1 MHTRGGGRRLPF
13 LAGVCAGA
21 AAGGVGAYAL
31 LSRRGETAA
40 GDTDAEVGGTK
51 SVVHPAMRAGW
62 PAGFEDLLRVR
73 SGYVASYDA
82 RTRNPRWVLER
93 ITAQSCDGVG
103 TRKKSRF
110 VEDDEVDGAHAA
122 KLSDFRGSGYD
133 RGHLAAAAGH
143 KNTQRAMDDTFSLIN
158 VCPQVGDGFNRD
170 YWARLEQF
178 TRELATKLNPDG
190 DVLVA
195 TGPLFLPT
203 KISASERRARDFR
216 DAAAAP
222 GAGVEGKK
230 KSFAPALVDV
240 SSSAAARPSTT
251 WEMRYPLLGDA
262 PELVHVPTHFFKVV
276 LVRRGD
282 RDETTEAEKKKKGA
296 RDARKTALSPT
307 VAAAFVLPNAPIPP
321 ETPLETF
328 AVPLAELEAAA
339 GLNFFRQGALGG
351 EAREAFEA
359 SERAYFQRRG
369 RTGEASEN
377 PLPELK
383 PETKA
388 RAAHVCQAAACV
400 LPAGIARAK
409 QPPRVTT

>member
-1 MHTRGGGRRLPF
+1 MPARGGGGRLPF

-31 LSRRGETAA
+31 LSRRGA
-40 GDTDAEVGGTK
+40 GDAVDTSVDGTK
-51 SVVHPAMRAGW
+51 SAVAHPAMRAGW

-82 RTRNPRWVLER
+82 RTRTPRWVLER
-93 ITAQSCDGVG
+93 ITAESCAGVG

-122 KLSDFRGSGYD
+122 KLSDYRGSGYD

-143 KNTQRAMDDTFSLIN
+143 KNTQRAMDDTFSLLN

-178 TRELATKLNPDG
+178 TRELATTHPKAG
-190 DVLVA
+190 GEVLVA
-195 TGPLFLPT
+195 TGPLFLPIET
-203 KISASERRARDFR
+203 GASERRAREFREAVAPR
-216 DAAAAP
+216 DATDQKN
-222 GAGVEGKK
+222 VEKK
-230 KSFAPALVDV
+230 TSALVDV
-240 SSSAAARPSTT
+240 SSSAAARPATR

-276 LVRRGD
+276 LVRGGAND
-282 RDETTEAEKKKKGA
+282 ALASDAVPQEKRSA
-296 RDARKTALSPT
+296 RVS
-307 VAAAFVLPNAPIPP
+307 AAAFVLPNAPIPP

-328 AVPLAELEAAA
+328 AVPLAKLEAAA
-339 GLNFFRQGALGG
+339 GLTFFRQGALGG

-359 SERAYFQRRG
+359 SEREYFERRARG
-369 RTGEASEN
+369 AASDPAPRETTTNEN
-377 PLPELK
+377 EK
-383 PETKA
+383 TKT
-388 RAAHVCQAAACV
+388 AHVCRAAGGCV
-400 LPAGIARAK
+400 LPAGFAAK
-409 QPPRVTT
+409 QPPRVTAR

>member
-1 MHTRGGGRRLPF
+1 VPARGGGGRLPF

-31 LSRRGETAA
+31 LSRRGA
-40 GDTDAEVGGTK
+40 GDADSEAGGAA
-51 SVVHPAMRAGW
+51 SVAHPAMRAGW

-82 RTRNPRWVLER
+82 RTRTPRWVLER
-93 ITAQSCDGVG
+93 ITAESCAGVG

-122 KLSDFRGSGYD
+122 KLSDYRGSGYD

-143 KNTQRAMDDTFSLIN
+143 KNTQRAMDDTFSLLN

-178 TRELATKLNPDG
+178 TRELATTHSKAGG

-195 TGPLFLPT
+195 TGPLFLPIET
-203 KISASERRARDFR
+203 GASERRAREFREAVAPR
-216 DAAAAP
+216 DATDQKN
-222 GAGVEGKK
+222 VEKK
-230 KSFAPALVDV
+230 TSALVDV
-240 SSSAAARPSTT
+240 SSSAAARPATR

-276 LVRRGD
+276 LVRGGAND
-282 RDETTEAEKKKKGA
+282 ALASDAVPQEKRSA
-296 RDARKTALSPT
+296 RVS
-307 VAAAFVLPNAPIPP
+307 AAAFVLPNAPIPP

-328 AVPLAELEAAA
+328 AVPLAKLEAAA
-339 GLNFFRQGALGG
+339 GLTFFRQGALGG

-359 SERAYFQRRG
+359 SEREYFERRARG
-369 RTGEASEN
+369 SRASD
-377 PLPELK
+377 PAPR
-383 PETKA
+383 ETTTNVFAKT
-388 RAAHVCQAAACV
+388 AHVCRAAGGCV
-400 LPAGIARAK
+400 LPAGFAAK
-409 QPPRVTT
+409 QPPRVNAR

>member
-1 MHTRGGGRRLPF
+1 MPARGGGGHLPF

-31 LSRRGETAA
+31 LSRRGA
-40 GDTDAEVGGTK
+40 GDAVDTSVDGTK
-51 SVVHPAMRAGW
+51 SAVAHPAMRAGW

-82 RTRNPRWVLER
+82 RTRTPRWVLER
-93 ITAQSCDGVG
+93 ITAESCAGVG

-122 KLSDFRGSGYD
+122 KLSDYRGSGYD

-143 KNTQRAMDDTFSLIN
+143 KNTQRAMDDTFSLLN

-178 TRELATKLNPDG
+178 TRELATTHPKAG
-190 DVLVA
+190 GEVLVA
-195 TGPLFLPT
+195 TGPLFLPIET
-203 KISASERRARDFR
+203 GASERRAREFR
-216 DAAAAP
+216 DAVAP
-222 GAGVEGKK
+222 RDGDQKNVGKT
-230 KSFAPALVDV
+230 ALVDV
-240 SSSAAARPSTT
+240 SSSAAARPATR

-276 LVRRGD
+276 LVRGGAND
-282 RDETTEAEKKKKGA
+282 ALASDAVPQEKRSA
-296 RDARKTALSPT
+296 RVS
-307 VAAAFVLPNAPIPP
+307 AAAFVLPNAPIPP

-328 AVPLAELEAAA
+328 AVPLAKLEAAA
-339 GLNFFRQGALGG
+339 GLTFFRQGALGG

-359 SERAYFQRRG
+359 SEREYFERRARG
-369 RTGEASEN
+369 AASDPAPRETTTNEN
-377 PLPELK
+377 EK
-383 PETKA
+383 TKT
-388 RAAHVCQAAACV
+388 AHVCRAAGGCV
-400 LPAGIARAK
+400 LPAGFAAK
-409 QPPRVTT
+409 QPPRVTAR

>member
-1 MHTRGGGRRLPF
+1 MPARGGGGRLPF

-31 LSRRGETAA
+31 LSRRGA
-40 GDTDAEVGGTK
+40 GDADSEAGGAA
-51 SVVHPAMRAGW
+51 SVAHPAMRAGW

-82 RTRNPRWVLER
+82 RTRTPRWVLER
-93 ITAQSCDGVG
+93 ITAESCAGVG

-122 KLSDFRGSGYD
+122 KLSDYRGSGYD

-143 KNTQRAMDDTFSLIN
+143 KNTQRAMDDTFSLLN

-178 TRELATKLNPDG
+178 TRELATTHSKAGG

-195 TGPLFLPT
+195 TGPLFLPME
-203 KISASERRARDFR
+203 IGASERRAREFR
-216 DAAAAP
+216 DAVAP
-222 GAGVEGKK
+222 RDGDQKNVEKT
-230 KSFAPALVDV
+230 ALVDV
-240 SSSAAARPSTT
+240 SSSAAARPATR

-276 LVRRGD
+276 LVRGGD
-282 RDETTEAEKKKKGA
+282 ESS
-296 RDARKTALSPT
+296 TAPNASRRP

-328 AVPLAELEAAA
+328 AVPLAKLEAAA
-339 GLNFFRQGALGG
+339 GLTFFRQGALGG

-359 SERAYFQRRG
+359 SEREYFEERARG
-369 RTGEASEN
+369 AAADPAPR
-377 PLPELK
+377 
-383 PETKA
+383 ETTTKKNA
-388 RAAHVCQAAACV
+388 AQKKTAHVCRAAGGCV
-400 LPAGIARAK
+400 LPAGFAAK
-409 QPPRVTT
+409 QPPRVKAR

>member
-1 MHTRGGGRRLPF
+1 MPARGGGGRLPF

-31 LSRRGETAA
+31 LSRRGA
-40 GDTDAEVGGTK
+40 GDAETEVGGTK
-51 SVVHPAMRAGW
+51 SVAHPAMSAGW

-178 TRELATKLNPDG
+178 TRDLATKLKPGG

-203 KISASERRARDFR
+203 AVGAGERRAREFR
-216 DAAAAP
+216 DAVAPRLARGDRERKSAAT
-222 GAGVEGKK
+222 
-230 KSFAPALVDV
+230 ALVDV
-240 SSSAAARPSTT
+240 SSSAAARPPTA

-276 LVRRGD
+276 LVRGGD
-282 RDETTEAEKKKKGA
+282 ESS
-296 RDARKTALSPT
+296 TAPNASRRP

-328 AVPLAELEAAA
+328 AVPLAKLEAAA
-339 GLNFFRQGALGG
+339 GLTFFRQGALGG

-359 SERAYFQRRG
+359 SEREYFERRARG
-369 RTGEASEN
+369 AASD
-377 PLPELK
+377 PAPR
-383 PETKA
+383 ETTTNAAKT
-388 RAAHVCQAAACV
+388 AHVCRAAGGCV
-400 LPAGIARAK
+400 LPAGFAAK
-409 QPPRVTT
+409 QPPRVKAR

>member
-1 MHTRGGGRRLPF
+1 VPARGGGGRLPF

-31 LSRRGETAA
+31 LSRRGA
-40 GDTDAEVGGTK
+40 GDADSEAGGAA
-51 SVVHPAMRAGW
+51 SVAHPAMRAGW

-82 RTRNPRWVLER
+82 RTRTPRWVLER
-93 ITAQSCDGVG
+93 ITAESCAGVG

-122 KLSDFRGSGYD
+122 KLSDYRGSGYD

-143 KNTQRAMDDTFSLIN
+143 KNTQRAMDDTFSLLN

-178 TRELATKLNPDG
+178 TRELATTHSKAGG

-195 TGPLFLPT
+195 TGPLFLPIET
-203 KISASERRARDFR
+203 GASERRAREFREAVAPR
-216 DAAAAP
+216 DATDQKN
-222 GAGVEGKK
+222 VEKK
-230 KSFAPALVDV
+230 TSALVDV
-240 SSSAAARPSTT
+240 SSSAAARPATR

-276 LVRRGD
+276 LVRGGAND
-282 RDETTEAEKKKKGA
+282 ALASDKESDEEKRSA
-296 RDARKTALSPT
+296 RVS
-307 VAAAFVLPNAPIPP
+307 AAAFVLPNAPIPP

-328 AVPLAELEAAA
+328 AVPLAKLEAAA
-339 GLNFFRQGALGG
+339 GLTFFRQGALGG

-359 SERAYFQRRG
+359 SEREYFERRARG
-369 RTGEASEN
+369 SRASD
-377 PLPELK
+377 PAPR
-383 PETKA
+383 ETTTNVFAKT
-388 RAAHVCQAAACV
+388 AHVCRAAGGCV
-400 LPAGIARAK
+400 LPAGFAAK
-409 QPPRVTT
+409 QPPRVKAR

>member
-1 MHTRGGGRRLPF
+1 MPARGGGGRLPF

-31 LSRRGETAA
+31 LSRRGA
-40 GDTDAEVGGTK
+40 GDADSEAGGAA
-51 SVVHPAMRAGW
+51 SVAHPAMRAGW

-82 RTRNPRWVLER
+82 RTRTPRWVLER
-93 ITAQSCDGVG
+93 ITAESCTGVG

-122 KLSDFRGSGYD
+122 KLSDYRGSGYD

-143 KNTQRAMDDTFSLIN
+143 KNTQRAMDDTFSLLN

-178 TRELATKLNPDG
+178 TRELATTHSKAGG

-195 TGPLFLPT
+195 TGPLFLPME
-203 KISASERRARDFR
+203 IGASERRAREFR
-216 DAAAAP
+216 DAVAP
-222 GAGVEGKK
+222 RDGDQKNVEKT
-230 KSFAPALVDV
+230 ALVDV
-240 SSSAAARPSTT
+240 SSSAAARPATR

-276 LVRRGD
+276 LVRGGAND
-282 RDETTEAEKKKKGA
+282 ALASDEDLEKRSA
-296 RDARKTALSPT
+296 RVS
-307 VAAAFVLPNAPIPP
+307 AAAFVLPNAPIPP

-328 AVPLAELEAAA
+328 AVPLAKLEAAA
-339 GLNFFRQGALGG
+339 GLTFFRQGALGG

-359 SERAYFQRRG
+359 SEREYFERRARG
-369 RTGEASEN
+369 AASD
-377 PLPELK
+377 PAPR
-383 PETKA
+383 ETTTNAAKTVHVC
-388 RAAHVCQAAACV
+388 RAAGGCV
-400 LPAGIARAK
+400 LPAGFAAK
-409 QPPRVTT
+409 QPPRVKAR

>member
-1 MHTRGGGRRLPF
+1 MPARGGGGRLPF

-31 LSRRGETAA
+31 LSRRGA
-40 GDTDAEVGGTK
+40 GDAETEVGGTK
-51 SVVHPAMRAGW
+51 SVAHPAMSAGW

-178 TRELATKLNPDG
+178 TRDLATKLKPGG

-203 KISASERRARDFR
+203 AVGAGERRAREFR
-216 DAAAAP
+216 DAVAPRLARGDRERKSAAT
-222 GAGVEGKK
+222 
-230 KSFAPALVDV
+230 ALVDV
-240 SSSAAARPSTT
+240 SSSAAARPPTA

-276 LVRRGD
+276 LVRGGD
-282 RDETTEAEKKKKGA
+282 ESS
-296 RDARKTALSPT
+296 TAPNASRRP

-328 AVPLAELEAAA
+328 AVPLAKLEAAA
-339 GLNFFRQGALGG
+339 GLTFFRQGALGG
-351 EAREAFEA
+351 EAREAFEDA
-359 SERAYFQRRG
+359 ERAYFREREPRG
-369 RTGEASEN
+369 DASDDAPRASPRAKMESMA
-377 PLPELK
+377 K
-383 PETKA
+383 
-388 RAAHVCQAAACV
+388 AAHVCQAAACV
-400 LPAGIARAK
+400 LPAGFVRKRTATARDDAGEERA
-409 QPPRVTT
+409 RVTA

>member
-1 MHTRGGGRRLPF
+1 MPARGGGGRLPF

-31 LSRRGETAA
+31 LSRRGA
-40 GDTDAEVGGTK
+40 GDADSSKDEAGGAA
-51 SVVHPAMRAGW
+51 SVAHPAMRAGW

-82 RTRNPRWVLER
+82 RTRTPRWVLER
-93 ITAQSCDGVG
+93 ITAESCTGVG

-122 KLSDFRGSGYD
+122 KLSDYRGSGYD

-143 KNTQRAMDDTFSLIN
+143 KNTQRAMDDTFSLLN

-178 TRELATKLNPDG
+178 TRELATTHSKAGG

-195 TGPLFLPT
+195 TGPLFLP
-203 KISASERRARDFR
+203 IEMGASERRAREFR
-216 DAAAAP
+216 DAVAP
-222 GAGVEGKK
+222 RDGDQKNVEKT
-230 KSFAPALVDV
+230 ALVDV
-240 SSSAAARPSTT
+240 SSSAAARPATR

-276 LVRRGD
+276 LVRGGAND
-282 RDETTEAEKKKKGA
+282 ALASDEELKKRSA
-296 RDARKTALSPT
+296 RVS
-307 VAAAFVLPNAPIPP
+307 AAAFVLPNAPIPP

-328 AVPLAELEAAA
+328 AVPLAKLEAAA
-339 GLNFFRQGALGG
+339 GLTFFRQGALGG

-359 SERAYFQRRG
+359 SEREYFERRARG
-369 RTGEASEN
+369 AASD
-377 PLPELK
+377 PAPR
-383 PETKA
+383 ETTTNAAKT
-388 RAAHVCQAAACV
+388 AHVCRAAGGCV
-400 LPAGIARAK
+400 LPAGFAAK
-409 QPPRVTT
+409 QPPRVKAR

>member
-110 VEDDEVDGAHAA
+110 MEDDEVDSAHAA
-122 KLSDFRGSGYD
+122 KLSDYRGSGYD

-178 TRELATKLNPDG
+178 TRDLATKLKPGG

-203 KISASERRARDFR
+203 AVGAGERRAREFR
-216 DAAAAP
+216 DAVAPRLARGDRERKSAAT
-222 GAGVEGKK
+222 
-230 KSFAPALVDV
+230 ALVDV
-240 SSSAAARPSTT
+240 SSSAAARPPTA

-276 LVRRGD
+276 LVRGGAND
-282 RDETTEAEKKKKGA
+282 ALASDEELKKRSA
-296 RDARKTALSPT
+296 RVS
-307 VAAAFVLPNAPIPP
+307 AAAFVLPNAPIPP

-328 AVPLAELEAAA
+328 AVPLAKLEAAA
-339 GLNFFRQGALGG
+339 GLTFFRQGALGG

-359 SERAYFQRRG
+359 SEREYFERRARG
-369 RTGEASEN
+369 AASD
-377 PLPELK
+377 PAPR
-383 PETKA
+383 ETTTNAAKT
-388 RAAHVCQAAACV
+388 AHVCRAAGGCV
-400 LPAGIARAK
+400 LPAGFAAK
-409 QPPRVTT
+409 QPPRVKAR

>member
-1 MHTRGGGRRLPF
+1 MPARGGGGRLPF

-31 LSRRGETAA
+31 LSRRGA
-40 GDTDAEVGGTK
+40 GDAETEVGGTK
-51 SVVHPAMRAGW
+51 SVAHPAMSAGW

-178 TRELATKLNPDG
+178 TRDLATKLKPGG

-203 KISASERRARDFR
+203 AVGAGERRAREFR
-216 DAAAAP
+216 DAVAPRLARGDRERKSAAT
-222 GAGVEGKK
+222 
-230 KSFAPALVDV
+230 ALVDV
-240 SSSAAARPSTT
+240 SSSAAARPPTA

-276 LVRRGD
+276 LVRGGAND
-282 RDETTEAEKKKKGA
+282 ALASDEDLEKRSA
-296 RDARKTALSPT
+296 RVS
-307 VAAAFVLPNAPIPP
+307 AAAFVLPNAPIPP

-328 AVPLAELEAAA
+328 AVPLAKLEAAA
-339 GLNFFRQGALGG
+339 GLTFFRQGALGG

-359 SERAYFQRRG
+359 SEREYFERRARG
-369 RTGEASEN
+369 ADVPAPR
-377 PLPELK
+377 
-383 PETKA
+383 ETTTKKNA
-388 RAAHVCQAAACV
+388 AKTAHLCRAAGGCV
-400 LPAGIARAK
+400 LPAGFAAK
-409 QPPRVTT
+409 QPPRVKAR

>member
-1 MHTRGGGRRLPF
+1 MPARGGGGRLPF

-31 LSRRGETAA
+31 LSRRGA
-40 GDTDAEVGGTK
+40 GDAEELELEQAGGAA
-51 SVVHPAMRAGW
+51 SVAHPAMRAGW

-82 RTRNPRWVLER
+82 RTRTPRWVLER
-93 ITAQSCDGVG
+93 ITAESCAGVG

-122 KLSDFRGSGYD
+122 KLSDYRGSGYD

-143 KNTQRAMDDTFSLIN
+143 KNTQRAMDDTFSLLN

-178 TRELATKLNPDG
+178 TRELVTTHPKAGG

-195 TGPLFLPT
+195 TGPLFLPIET
-203 KISASERRARDFR
+203 GASERRAREFR
-216 DAAAAP
+216 DAVAP
-222 GAGVEGKK
+222 RDGDQKNVEKT
-230 KSFAPALVDV
+230 ALVDV
-240 SSSAAARPSTT
+240 SSSAAARPATR

-276 LVRRGD
+276 LVRGGAND
-282 RDETTEAEKKKKGA
+282 ALASDEESEKRSPSKRSA
-296 RDARKTALSPT
+296 RVS
-307 VAAAFVLPNAPIPP
+307 AAAFVLPNAPIPP

-328 AVPLAELEAAA
+328 AVPLAKLEAAA
-339 GLNFFRQGALGG
+339 GLTFFRQGALGG

>member
-1 MHTRGGGRRLPF
+1 MPARGGGGRLPF

-31 LSRRGETAA
+31 LSRRGA
-40 GDTDAEVGGTK
+40 GDADSEAGGAA
-51 SVVHPAMRAGW
+51 SVAHPAMRAGW

-82 RTRNPRWVLER
+82 RTRTPRWVLER
-93 ITAQSCDGVG
+93 ITAESCAGVG

-122 KLSDFRGSGYD
+122 KLSDYRGSGYD

-143 KNTQRAMDDTFSLIN
+143 KNTQRAMDDTFSLLN

-178 TRELATKLNPDG
+178 TRELATTHSKAGG

-195 TGPLFLPT
+195 TGPLFLPIET
-203 KISASERRARDFR
+203 GASERRAREFR
-216 DAAAAP
+216 DAVAP
-222 GAGVEGKK
+222 RDATDQKNVEKK
-230 KSFAPALVDV
+230 TSALVDV
-240 SSSAAARPSTT
+240 SSSAAARPATR

-276 LVRRGD
+276 LVRGGAND
-282 RDETTEAEKKKKGA
+282 ALASDEESDEEKRSA
-296 RDARKTALSPT
+296 RVS
-307 VAAAFVLPNAPIPP
+307 AAAFVLPNAPIPP

-328 AVPLAELEAAA
+328 AVPLAKLEAAA
-339 GLNFFRQGALGG
+339 GLTFFRQGALGG

-359 SERAYFQRRG
+359 SEREYFERRARG
-369 RTGEASEN
+369 SRASD
-377 PLPELK
+377 PDDDD
-383 PETKA
+383 ETTTNAAKT
-388 RAAHVCQAAACV
+388 AHVCRAAGGCV
-400 LPAGIARAK
+400 LPAGFAVAKKAR
-409 QPPRVTT
+409 

>member
-110 VEDDEVDGAHAA
+110 MEDDEVDSAHAA
-122 KLSDFRGSGYD
+122 KLSDYRGSGYD

-178 TRELATKLNPDG
+178 TRDLATKLKPGG

-203 KISASERRARDFR
+203 AVGAGERRAREFR
-216 DAAAAP
+216 DAVAPRLARGDRERKSAAT
-222 GAGVEGKK
+222 
-230 KSFAPALVDV
+230 ALVDV
-240 SSSAAARPSTT
+240 SSSAAARPPTA

-276 LVRRGD
+276 LVRGGD
-282 RDETTEAEKKKKGA
+282 ESS
-296 RDARKTALSPT
+296 TAPNASRRP

-328 AVPLAELEAAA
+328 AVPIAKLEAAA
-339 GLNFFRQGALGG
+339 GLTFFRQGALGG
-351 EAREAFEA
+351 EAREAFEDA
-359 SERAYFQRRG
+359 ERAYFREREPRG
-369 RTGEASEN
+369 DASDDAPRASPRAKMESMA
-377 PLPELK
+377 K
-383 PETKA
+383 
-388 RAAHVCQAAACV
+388 AAHVCQAAACV
-400 LPAGIARAK
+400 LPAGFVRKRTATARDDAGEERA
-409 QPPRVTT
+409 RVTA

>member
-1 MHTRGGGRRLPF
+1 MPARGGGGRLPF

-31 LSRRGETAA
+31 LSRRGA
-40 GDTDAEVGGTK
+40 GDADSEAGGAA
-51 SVVHPAMRAGW
+51 SVAHPAMRAGW

-82 RTRNPRWVLER
+82 RTRTPRWVLER
-93 ITAQSCDGVG
+93 ITAESCAGVG

-122 KLSDFRGSGYD
+122 KLSDYRGSGYD

-143 KNTQRAMDDTFSLIN
+143 KNTQRAMDDTFSLLN

-178 TRELATKLNPDG
+178 TRELATTHSKAGG

-195 TGPLFLPT
+195 TGPLFLPIET
-203 KISASERRARDFR
+203 GASERRAREFREAVAPR
-216 DAAAAP
+216 DATDQKN
-222 GAGVEGKK
+222 VEKK
-230 KSFAPALVDV
+230 TSALVDV
-240 SSSAAARPSTT
+240 SSSAAARPATR

-276 LVRRGD
+276 LVRDPKPGAND
-282 RDETTEAEKKKKGA
+282 ALASDAVPQEKRSA
-296 RDARKTALSPT
+296 RVS
-307 VAAAFVLPNAPIPP
+307 AAAFVLPNAPIPP

-328 AVPLAELEAAA
+328 AVPLAKLEAAA
-339 GLNFFRQGALGG
+339 GLTFFRQGALGG

-359 SERAYFQRRG
+359 SEREYFERRAQK
-369 RTGEASEN
+369 RAASDPAPRETTTNEN
-377 PLPELK
+377 EK
-383 PETKA
+383 TKT
-388 RAAHVCQAAACV
+388 AHVCRAAGGCV
-400 LPAGIARAK
+400 LPAGFAAK
-409 QPPRVTT
+409 QPPRVNAR

>member
-1 MHTRGGGRRLPF
+1 MPARGGGGRLPF

-31 LSRRGETAA
+31 LSRRGA
-40 GDTDAEVGGTK
+40 GDADSEAGGAA
-51 SVVHPAMRAGW
+51 SVAHPAMRAGW

-82 RTRNPRWVLER
+82 RTRTPRWVLER
-93 ITAQSCDGVG
+93 ITAESCAGVG

-122 KLSDFRGSGYD
+122 KLSDYRGSGYD

-143 KNTQRAMDDTFSLIN
+143 KNTQRAMDDTFSLLN

-178 TRELATKLNPDG
+178 TRELATTHSKAGG

-195 TGPLFLPT
+195 TGPLFLPIET
-203 KISASERRARDFR
+203 GASERRAREFR
-216 DAAAAP
+216 DAVAP
-222 GAGVEGKK
+222 RDATDQKNVEKK
-230 KSFAPALVDV
+230 TSALVDV
-240 SSSAAARPSTT
+240 SSSAAARPATR

-276 LVRRGD
+276 LVRGGAND
-282 RDETTEAEKKKKGA
+282 ALASDEESDEEKRSA
-296 RDARKTALSPT
+296 RVS
-307 VAAAFVLPNAPIPP
+307 AAAFVLPNAPIPP

-328 AVPLAELEAAA
+328 AVPLAKLEAAA
-339 GLNFFRQGALGG
+339 GLTFFRQGALGG

-359 SERAYFQRRG
+359 SEREYFERRARG
-369 RTGEASEN
+369 SRASD
-377 PLPELK
+377 PAPR
-383 PETKA
+383 ETTTNVFAKT
-388 RAAHVCQAAACV
+388 AHVCRAAGGCV
-400 LPAGIARAK
+400 LPAGFAAK
-409 QPPRVTT
+409 QPPKS

>member
-1 MHTRGGGRRLPF
+1 VPARGGGGRLPF

-31 LSRRGETAA
+31 LSRRGA
-40 GDTDAEVGGTK
+40 GDADSEAGGAA
-51 SVVHPAMRAGW
+51 SVAHPAMRAGW

-82 RTRNPRWVLER
+82 RTRTPRWVLER
-93 ITAQSCDGVG
+93 ITAESCAGVG

-122 KLSDFRGSGYD
+122 KLSDYRGSGYD

-143 KNTQRAMDDTFSLIN
+143 KNTQRAMDDTFSLLN

-178 TRELATKLNPDG
+178 TRELATTHSKAGG

-195 TGPLFLPT
+195 TGPLFLPIET
-203 KISASERRARDFR
+203 GASERRAREFREAVAPR
-216 DAAAAP
+216 DATDQKN
-222 GAGVEGKK
+222 VEKK
-230 KSFAPALVDV
+230 TSALVDV
-240 SSSAAARPSTT
+240 SSSAAARPATR

-276 LVRRGD
+276 LVRGGAND
-282 RDETTEAEKKKKGA
+282 ALASDEESELRSA
-296 RDARKTALSPT
+296 RVS
-307 VAAAFVLPNAPIPP
+307 AAAFVLPNAPIPP

-328 AVPLAELEAAA
+328 AVPLAKLEAAA
-339 GLNFFRQGALGG
+339 GLTFFRQGALGG

-359 SERAYFQRRG
+359 SEREYFERRAQK
-369 RTGEASEN
+369 RAASD
-377 PLPELK
+377 PAPR
-383 PETKA
+383 ETTTNVFAKT
-388 RAAHVCQAAACV
+388 AHVCRAAGGCV
-400 LPAGIARAK
+400 LPAGFAAK
-409 QPPRVTT
+409 QPPRVKAR

>member
-1 MHTRGGGRRLPF
+1 MPARGGGGRLPF

-31 LSRRGETAA
+31 LSRRGA
-40 GDTDAEVGGTK
+40 GDADSEAGGAA
-51 SVVHPAMRAGW
+51 SVAHPAMRAGW

-82 RTRNPRWVLER
+82 RTRTPRWVLER
-93 ITAQSCDGVG
+93 ITAESCAGVG

-122 KLSDFRGSGYD
+122 KLSDYRGSGYD

-143 KNTQRAMDDTFSLIN
+143 KNTQRAMDDTFSLLN

-178 TRELATKLNPDG
+178 TRELASTHSKAGG

-195 TGPLFLPT
+195 TGPLFLPIET
-203 KISASERRARDFR
+203 GASERRAREFR
-216 DAAAAP
+216 DAVAP
-222 GAGVEGKK
+222 RDATDQKNVEKK
-230 KSFAPALVDV
+230 TSALVDV
-240 SSSAAARPSTT
+240 SSSAAARPATR

-276 LVRRGD
+276 LVRGGAND
-282 RDETTEAEKKKKGA
+282 ALASDEELELRSA
-296 RDARKTALSPT
+296 RVS
-307 VAAAFVLPNAPIPP
+307 AAAFVLPNAPIPP

-328 AVPLAELEAAA
+328 AVPLAKLEAAA
-339 GLNFFRQGALGG
+339 GLTFFRQGALGG

-359 SERAYFQRRG
+359 SEREYFERRARG
-369 RTGEASEN
+369 SRASD
-377 PLPELK
+377 PAPR
-383 PETKA
+383 ETTTNVFAKT
-388 RAAHVCQAAACV
+388 AHVCRAAGGCV
-400 LPAGIARAK
+400 LPRNGFAAK
-409 QPPRVTT
+409 QPPKS

>member
-1 MHTRGGGRRLPF
+1 MPARGGGGHLPF

-31 LSRRGETAA
+31 LSRRGA
-40 GDTDAEVGGTK
+40 GDADSEAGGAA
-51 SVVHPAMRAGW
+51 SVAHPAMRAGW

-82 RTRNPRWVLER
+82 RTRTPRWVLER
-93 ITAQSCDGVG
+93 ITAESCAGVG

-122 KLSDFRGSGYD
+122 KLSDYRGSGYD

-143 KNTQRAMDDTFSLIN
+143 KNTQRAMDDTFSLLN

-178 TRELATKLNPDG
+178 TRELATTHSKAGG

-195 TGPLFLPT
+195 TGPLFLPIET
-203 KISASERRARDFR
+203 GASERRAREFR
-216 DAAAAP
+216 DAIAP
-222 GAGVEGKK
+222 RDGDQKNVEKT
-230 KSFAPALVDV
+230 ALVDV
-240 SSSAAARPSTT
+240 SSSAAARPATR

-276 LVRRGD
+276 LVRDPKPGAND
-282 RDETTEAEKKKKGA
+282 ALASDEESELRSA
-296 RDARKTALSPT
+296 RVS
-307 VAAAFVLPNAPIPP
+307 AAAFVLPNAPIPP

-328 AVPLAELEAAA
+328 AVPLAKLEAAA
-339 GLNFFRQGALGG
+339 GLTFFRQGALGG

-359 SERAYFQRRG
+359 SEREYFERRARG
-369 RTGEASEN
+369 SRASD
-377 PLPELK
+377 PAPR
-383 PETKA
+383 ETTTNVFAKT
-388 RAAHVCQAAACV
+388 AHVCRAAGGCV
-400 LPAGIARAK
+400 LPAGFAAK
-409 QPPRVTT
+409 QPPKAVKAR

>member
-31 LSRRGETAA
+31 LFRRGA
-40 GDTDAEVGGTK
+40 GDAETEVGGTK
-51 SVVHPAMRAGW
+51 SVAHPAMSAGW

-82 RTRNPRWVLER
+82 RTRTPRWVLER
-93 ITAQSCDGVG
+93 ITAESCTGVG

-110 VEDDEVDGAHAA
+110 VEDDEMDGAHAA
-122 KLSDFRGSGYD
+122 KLSDYRGSGYD

-143 KNTQRAMDDTFSLIN
+143 KNTQRAMDDTFSLLN

-178 TRELATKLNPDG
+178 TRELATTHSKAGG

-195 TGPLFLPT
+195 TGPLFLP
-203 KISASERRARDFR
+203 IEMGASERRAREFR
-216 DAAAAP
+216 DAVAP
-222 GAGVEGKK
+222 RDGDQKNVEKT
-230 KSFAPALVDV
+230 ALVDV
-240 SSSAAARPSTT
+240 SSSAAARPATR

-276 LVRRGD
+276 LVRGGD
-282 RDETTEAEKKKKGA
+282 ESS
-296 RDARKTALSPT
+296 TAPNASRRP

-328 AVPLAELEAAA
+328 AVPIAKLEAAA
-339 GLNFFRQGALGG
+339 GLTFFRQGALGG
-351 EAREAFEA
+351 EAREAFEDA
-359 SERAYFQRRG
+359 ERAYFREREPRG
-369 RTGEASEN
+369 DASDDAPRASPRAKMESMA
-377 PLPELK
+377 K
-383 PETKA
+383 
-388 RAAHVCQAAACV
+388 AAHVCQAAACV
-400 LPAGIARAK
+400 LPAGFVRKRTATARDDAGEERA
-409 QPPRVTT
+409 RVTA